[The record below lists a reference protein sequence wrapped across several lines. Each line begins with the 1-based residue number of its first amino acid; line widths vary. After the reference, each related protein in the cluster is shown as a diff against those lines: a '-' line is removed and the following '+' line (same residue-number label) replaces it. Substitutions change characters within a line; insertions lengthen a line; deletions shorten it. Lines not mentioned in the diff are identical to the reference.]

1 MVSFRVDEDDFVRLD
16 ALAHQT
22 SCSRAEVGTPPDFEE
37 VAALME
43 EAQRKVDELRPIDFD
58 AIQEALYEAIVVP
71 IQSAMCFAARG
82 VINEIIKPKNYKRLI
97 LNQSAKIATGC
108 PG

>member
-1 MVSFRVDEDDFVRLD
+1 
-16 ALAHQT
+16 
-22 SCSRAEVGTPPDFEE
+22 
-37 VAALME
+37 ME